1 MLVDKQNELMSNLLF
16 TVHQHGGDDV
26 TWKPPVGTLR
36 NWKIKKA
43 IGLMS
48 KTTTP
53 HVHHAFLHISL
64 QSLYNYD
71 MKWPNF
77 KFTWERERQG
87 DKFYHLCQNLG
98 AVPSL
103 QLQTKFP
110 SLSNRAPWNNRE
122 KKWKDAKYIF
132 QRLFLGPRRYR
143 IIRSLMNSKR
153 QLQRKLG
160 HVMKM
165 TWSWF

>member
-1 MLVDKQNELMSNLLF
+1 MDVPLYNRNLTKLRRQRRQQPEHQKNIRFNEQNKNSARA
-16 TVHQHGGDDV
+16 
-26 TWKPPVGTLR
+26 PR
-36 NWKIKKA
+36 
-43 IGLMS
+43 
-48 KTTTP
+48 
-53 HVHHAFLHISL
+53 FLYISL

-77 KFTWERERQG
+77 KFTWEWERQG
-87 DKFYHLCQNLG
+87 DKFYHLCKNLG

-103 QLQTKFP
+103 QLQTKFH

-122 KKWKDAKYIF
+122 KKWKDAKSIF

>member
-1 MLVDKQNELMSNLLF
+1 
-16 TVHQHGGDDV
+16 
-26 TWKPPVGTLR
+26 
-36 NWKIKKA
+36 
-43 IGLMS
+43 MS

-53 HVHHAFLHISL
+53 HVHHAFLQISL
-64 QSLYNYD
+64 LSLYNYD

-77 KFTWERERQG
+77 KFTWEWERQG
-87 DKFYHLCQNLG
+87 DKFYHLFQNLG

-110 SLSNRAPWNNRE
+110 SSCNRVPWNNRE

-132 QRLFLGPRRYR
+132 QRRFLGPHRYR

-165 TWSWF
+165 TWSWFSGVFFTWRSGTPETAHWDGGVA